1 MATELTVVKDN
12 WLALVNDTTLP
23 KPFQQEIFLQE
34 CHVAGTMHV
43 DDVLVKTAEVGVG
56 SLLTLRRDPK
66 NEHDAL
72 AISVVTAAGEHIGW
86 VSRKYN
92 QPYARLMDAGK
103 LLVAKVVSKE
113 VEDDWLNLRIRIYLK
128 DI

>member
-1 MATELTVVKDN
+1 MANELAVVKDN
-12 WLALVNDTTLP
+12 WLELVNDTTLP

-43 DDVLVKTAEVGVG
+43 EDILVKTAGIDTG
-56 SLLTLRRDPK
+56 SVLTLRRDPK
-66 NEHDAL
+66 NVHDEL
-72 AISVVTAAGEHIGW
+72 AISVVTADGEHVGW
-86 VSRKYN
+86 VPKKYN

-103 LLVAKVVSKE
+103 LLVAKVAHKE
-113 VEDDWLNLRIRIYLK
+113 VEDDWLNMRIEIYMK